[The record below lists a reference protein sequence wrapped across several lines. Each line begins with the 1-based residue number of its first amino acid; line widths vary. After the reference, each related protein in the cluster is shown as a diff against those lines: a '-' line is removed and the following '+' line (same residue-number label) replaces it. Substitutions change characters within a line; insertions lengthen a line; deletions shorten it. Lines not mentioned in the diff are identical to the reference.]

1 MLEVRQIDVRYGKR
15 TSVSQLSLH
24 VKAGEIVTLVGGN
37 GAGKT
42 TTLKA
47 VSGLLPLAH
56 GEIWF
61 CGERMDALAP
71 HQILAK
77 GLAHVPEGR
86 MLFKDM
92 SVKAH
97 LELGSLRTPAHAA
110 SFNDTLAWVFE
121 LFPVLKERS
130 QQLAGTLSGGQQQQ
144 LAIARALCARPK
156 LLVLDEPTEGIQPSI
171 IKDIGRVIRKLAD
184 EGMQGQRMAILLCEQ
199 YYDFAEELA
208 DDYLVMER
216 GEVIARGPGS
226 EMKANNIQQLVAI

>member
-1 MLEVRQIDVRYGKR
+1 MLEVRQIVVRYGKR

-47 VSGLLPLAH
+47 LSGLLPLAH

-130 QQLAGTLSGGQQQQ
+130 QQLAGTLSGGQQQM
-144 LAIARALCARPK
+144 LAIARGLMSQPR
-156 LLVLDEPTEGIQPSI
+156 LLMLDEPSLGLAPIVVDTLVDI
-171 IKDIGRVIRKLAD
+171 IRTLHAKGLS
-184 EGMQGQRMAILLCEQ
+184 ILLVEQ
-199 YYDFAEELA
+199 RVDLA
-208 DDYLVMER
+208 LQLAQRAYVMES
-216 GEVIARGPGS
+216 GQVTLSGAAADLARDPKVKQAYLGLS
-226 EMKANNIQQLVAI
+226 L

>member
-130 QQLAGTLSGGQQQQ
+130 KQLAGTLSGGQQQM
-144 LAIARALCARPK
+144 LAIARGLMSQPR
-156 LLVLDEPTEGIQPSI
+156 LLMLDEPSLGLAPIVVDTLVDI
-171 IKDIGRVIRKLAD
+171 IRTLHAKGLS
-184 EGMQGQRMAILLCEQ
+184 ILLVEQ
-199 YYDFAEELA
+199 RVDLALQFAQRA
-208 DDYLVMER
+208 YVMES
-216 GEVIARGPGS
+216 GQVTLSGAAADLARDPKVKQAYLGLS
-226 EMKANNIQQLVAI
+226 L

>member
-47 VSGLLPLAH
+47 LSGLLPLAR

-130 QQLAGTLSGGQQQQ
+130 QQLAGTLSGGQQQM
-144 LAIARALCARPK
+144 LAIARGLMSQPR
-156 LLVLDEPTEGIQPSI
+156 LLMLDEPSLGLAPIVVDTLVDI
-171 IKDIGRVIRKLAD
+171 IRTLQCKRLV
-184 EGMQGQRMAILLCEQ
+184 
-199 YYDFAEELA
+199 DF
-208 DDYLVMER
+208 V
-216 GEVIARGPGS
+216 G
-226 EMKANNIQQLVAI
+226 